1 MHNTNALET
10 SNVAV
15 SILNPKHRRQYRQTP
30 LPADAVP
37 LAGLTFGQFRSAL
50 EIAVAD
56 VLRRTREET
65 ESNASGLSADGAAK
79 LSKTRRDHVLQ
90 ALKNG
95 GLPGTRQGSRWSVTV
110 GDVRAWT
117 EAGKPLVPVCKAG

>member
-1 MHNTNALET
+1 MSTTTTLET

-15 SILNPKHRRQYRQTP
+15 SILHPKHRRQYRVTP

-37 LAGLTFGQFRSAL
+37 LAGLTFGQFRNAL
-50 EIAVAD
+50 EVAVAD
-56 VLRRTREET
+56 VLRRTREEA
-65 ESNASGLSADGAAK
+65 ESNAGGLSADGAAK

-110 GDVRAWT
+110 GDVRQWI
-117 EAGKPLVPVCKAG
+117 EDGKPLAPVGRVG

>member
-1 MHNTNALET
+1 M
-10 SNVAV
+10 
-15 SILNPKHRRQYRQTP
+15 K
-30 LPADAVP
+30 PAKIADLSPDFP
-37 LAGLTFGQFRSAL
+37 LAGLNVAQFQGL
-50 EIAVAD
+50 LLVAVAD

-65 ESNASGLSADGAAK
+65 ALNAAGLSADGAAK

-110 GDVRAWT
+110 GDVRQWI
-117 EAGKPLVPVCKAG
+117 EDGKPVAAVVKAG

>member
-1 MHNTNALET
+1 MRNTSPPET

-15 SILNPKHRRQYRQTP
+15 STRHPKHRQNRQTP

-37 LAGLTFGQFRSAL
+37 LAGLTFGQFRSVL
-50 EIAVAD
+50 EVAVAD
-56 VLRRTREET
+56 VLRRTREEA
-65 ESNASGLSADGAAK
+65 ESNAGGISADGAAK

-95 GLPGTRQGSRWSVTV
+95 GLPGTRQGVRWSVTV
-110 GDVRAWT
+110 GDVRSWI
-117 EAGKPLVPVCKAG
+117 EAGKPIAPTGKV